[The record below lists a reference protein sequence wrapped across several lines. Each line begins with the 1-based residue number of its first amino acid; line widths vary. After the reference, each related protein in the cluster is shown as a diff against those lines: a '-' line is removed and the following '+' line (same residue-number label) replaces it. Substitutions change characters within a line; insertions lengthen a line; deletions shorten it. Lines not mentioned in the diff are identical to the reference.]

1 MIDITVYSQSCENCS
16 HNGVC
21 AYKELRKDILDK
33 LSKKVNDYND
43 TPDDLFQVSFECKQY
58 TKDERVR
65 TSGNDISSFLVDFL

>member
-21 AYKELRKDILDK
+21 AYKEKRKDILDE

-43 TPDDLFQVSFECKQY
+43 TPDDLFQVSFECKQ
-58 TKDERVR
+58 
-65 TSGNDISSFLVDFL
+65 